1 MLRSETGVG
10 VESSWGPSDPNV
22 SMMHASLWELIMSL
36 LCLKSVFLGFNLFLE
51 KKLSSEDVCRK
62 QNENRYEIELIGY
75 SEDESGC

>member
-1 MLRSETGVG
+1 
-10 VESSWGPSDPNV
+10 
-22 SMMHASLWELIMSL
+22 MSL

-62 QNENRYEIELIGY
+62 QNENRYEMELIGY